1 MLSEVE
7 FSKSRPLTCSH
18 LITFASISKVYY
30 WAYKD
35 YSTDIKIRP
44 CKVLIPNP
52 TPKILS
58 PC

>member
-1 MLSEVE
+1 MLSETK

-44 CKVLIPNP
+44 YKVLIPYPPTKNP
-52 TPKILS
+52 S